1 MFNLIILHPEYYGEE
16 LQTFTT
22 QEDRDQVIEGYKQMF
37 CNNNLE
43 DARYI
48 TFEGVIHNLK

>member
-48 TFEGVIHNLK
+48 TFEGVVNNFK